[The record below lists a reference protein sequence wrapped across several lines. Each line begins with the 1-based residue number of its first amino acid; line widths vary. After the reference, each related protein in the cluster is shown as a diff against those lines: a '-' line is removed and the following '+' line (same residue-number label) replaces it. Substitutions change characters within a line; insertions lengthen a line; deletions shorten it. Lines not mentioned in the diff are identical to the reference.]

1 MTRILIGSDHGGY
14 NLKNLIKAHLE
25 EHGVEVKDYGC
36 YSEDSCDYPVIAK
49 EVARNVLLSGDR
61 GILVCRARYWNVNFL
76 QTDLKE
82 SEHHTVLILLQPE

>member
-36 YSEDSCDYPVIAK
+36 YSEDAI
-49 EVARNVLLSGDR
+49 
-61 GILVCRARYWNVNFL
+61 
-76 QTDLKE
+76 
-82 SEHHTVLILLQPE
+82 ILLLPKK

>member
-61 GILVCRARYWNVNFL
+61 GILAEPVLECQFL

>member
-61 GILVCRARYWNVNFL
+61 GILVCGTGIGMSISANRSIN
-76 QTDLKE
+76 
-82 SEHHTVLILLQPE
+82 LISKSTKHSSG